1 MLSVG
6 LEHRKR
12 VAQSYIFD
20 LVVIAF
26 DTSIIYQLELAI
38 HRMKY
43 LGIVSYPS
51 CVWKLERVCSQTQ
64 MNH

>member
-6 LEHRKR
+6 FEHRKR

-20 LVVIAF
+20 LDVIAF

-38 HRMKY
+38 HRMKN
-43 LGIVSYPS
+43 LGIV
-51 CVWKLERVCSQTQ
+51 
-64 MNH
+64 